1 MSATEDAIALLRSRV
16 EYHRI
21 GRSTWREIDHDIV
34 AMRKA
39 IELLEHVNPL
49 GLAEEP
55 TFTQVE
61 EAKRHHW
68 HAATARCSCGE
79 RIRSLDAQI
88 RHVLRAVGSVER

>member
-1 MSATEDAIALLRSRV
+1 MSATQDVIALLAARITTP
-16 EYHRI
+16 RI
-21 GRSTWREIDHDIV
+21 GKVAWREMDKDIL